1 VVLIVIDA
9 ATQTWAA
16 VVGCPGSA
24 LTGQYQL
31 RQPGD
36 LEMGY
41 SHLEDAQCRIVDTH
55 RSIWFD
61 TITSEVFEGCIG
73 EEVSLRAGIEA
84 VRLLNEGAPMP
95 LNISEIHEDLLW
107 DEMLNEQEDGA

>member
-61 TITSEVFEGCIG
+61 TVTSEVFEGVLN
-73 EEVSLRAGIEA
+73 EEVSLETGIEA

-107 DEMLNEQEDGA
+107 DEMINEEDGA